1 MEAYWQWIAGAMLT
15 VVLGIALSKQGKDI
29 SLVLTMVVVAMILM
43 AAAAY
48 FTPVMDFIERLQSIS
63 QLDTKYGQILLKAL
77 GIGLVTEIAV
87 LICNDSGNAAL
98 GKALQLSATILVLWL
113 SLPLMESL
121 LDLIEGILGC
131 L

>member
-15 VVLGIALSKQGKDI
+15 VILGIALSKQGKDI
-29 SLVLTMVVVAMILM
+29 SLVLTMVVVAMILL
-43 AAAAY
+43 AAASY
-48 FTPVMDFIERLQSIS
+48 FTPVMDFIQRLQSIS
-63 QLDTKYGQILLKAL
+63 HLDTAFGQALLKAV

-87 LICNDSGNAAL
+87 LICNDSGNAAM
-98 GKALQLSATILVLWL
+98 GKALQLASTILVLWL

-121 LDLIEGILGC
+121 LDLVEGILGW

>member
-15 VVLGIALSKQGKDI
+15 VILGIALSKQGKDI
-29 SLVLTMVVVAMILM
+29 SLVLTMVVVAMILL
-43 AAAAY
+43 AAASY
-48 FTPVMDFIERLQSIS
+48 FTPVMDFIQRLQSIS
-63 QLDTKYGQILLKAL
+63 HLDTAFGQVLLKAV

-87 LICNDSGNAAL
+87 LICNDSGNAAM
-98 GKALQLSATILVLWL
+98 GKALQLASTILVLWL

-121 LDLIEGILGC
+121 LDLVEGILGW